1 MVNENQMRSYDAE
14 NCIAFRKTNEIFGGL
29 SNMAPGFPIE
39 ISGTKILTAEALYQ
53 ACRFPRYP
61 ALQHDIIAQRS
72 PMYAKDLSRRYRRL
86 TRPDWEDVRVKV
98 MRWSL
103 RAKLLCNWDKFGELL
118 KSTGTKIIVEDSSR
132 DIFWGAEKKGS
143 TYMGINALG
152 RLLMELRAQYLK
164 LEAQNYIQLFPL
176 SIPDFNLFGQ
186 PIQPLSYK
194 CLE

>member
-1 MVNENQMRSYDAE
+1 MVNEKQMRSYNAE
-14 NCIAFRKTNEIFGGL
+14 NCIAFRKTNEMFGGL

-53 ACRFPRYP
+53 ACRFPGYP
-61 ALQHDIIAQRS
+61 ALQHDIIAQHS
-72 PMYAKDLSRRYRRL
+72 PMYAKDLSRRYQRL

-143 TYMGINALG
+143 TYIGVNALG
-152 RLLMELRAQYLK
+152 RLLMELREQYLR
-164 LEAQNYIQLFPL
+164 LEKKTPICLAPL
-176 SIPDFNLFGQ
+176 NIPEFLILGQ
-186 PIQPLSYK
+186 TVETMCYK
-194 CLE
+194 RIE

>member
-1 MVNENQMRSYDAE
+1 MVNEKQMRSYDAE
-14 NCIAFRKTNEIFGGL
+14 NCIAFRKTNEMFGGL

-132 DIFWGAEKKGS
+132 DIFWRAEKKGS

>member
-1 MVNENQMRSYDAE
+1 MVNEKQMRSYNAE
-14 NCIAFRKTNEIFGGL
+14 NCIAFRKTNEMFGGL

-53 ACRFPRYP
+53 ACRFPGYP

-72 PMYAKDLSRRYRRL
+72 PMCAKDLSRRYQRL

-118 KSTGTKIIVEDSSR
+118 KGTGTKNIVEDSSR
-132 DIFWGAEKKGS
+132 DIFWGAEKKGP
-143 TYMGINALG
+143 TYIGVNALG
-152 RLLMELRAQYLK
+152 RLLMELREQYLR
-164 LEAQNYIQLFPL
+164 LEKKPFIYLAPL
-176 SIPDFNLFGQ
+176 NIPEFFILGQ
-186 PIQPLSYK
+186 TVETMCYK
-194 CLE
+194 RIE

>member
-1 MVNENQMRSYDAE
+1 MVNEKEIRTYSVED
-14 NCIAFRKTNEIFGGL
+14 CVAFRKTNEAFGGL
-29 SNMAPGFPIE
+29 SNMAPGFPIK
-39 ISGTKILTAEALYQ
+39 IGATQILTAEALYQ
-53 ACRFPRYP
+53 ACRFPRCP
-61 ALQHDIIAQRS
+61 ALQHDIIVQHS
-72 PMYAKDLSRRYRRL
+72 PMCAKDLSRRYQRL

-186 PIQPLSYK
+186 PIQPLGYK

>member
-1 MVNENQMRSYDAE
+1 MVNEKQMRSYNAE
-14 NCIAFRKTNEIFGGL
+14 NCIAFRKTNELFGGL
-29 SNMAPGFPIE
+29 SNMAPGFPIK

-72 PMYAKDLSRRYRRL
+72 PMYAKDLSRQYQRL

-118 KSTGTKIIVEDSSR
+118 KGTGTKNIVEDSSR
-132 DIFWGAEKKGS
+132 DIFWGAEKKGP
-143 TYMGINALG
+143 TYIGVNALG
-152 RLLMELRAQYLK
+152 RLLMELREQYLK
-164 LEAQNYIQLFPL
+164 LENKTLICLAPL
-176 SIPDFNLFGQ
+176 NIPEFLILGQ
-186 PIQPLSYK
+186 TVETMCYK
-194 CLE
+194 RIE

>member
-1 MVNENQMRSYDAE
+1 MVNEKQMRSYDAE

-39 ISGTKILTAEALYQ
+39 VSGTKILTAEALYQ

>member
-1 MVNENQMRSYDAE
+1 MVNEKQMRSYNAE
-14 NCIAFRKTNEIFGGL
+14 NCIAFRKTNEMFGGL

-53 ACRFPRYP
+53 ACRFPGYP
-61 ALQHDIIAQRS
+61 ALQHDIIAQHS
-72 PMYAKDLSRRYRRL
+72 PMYAKDLSRRYQRL

-143 TYMGINALG
+143 TYIGVNALG
-152 RLLMELRAQYLK
+152 RLLMELREQYLK
-164 LEAQNYIQLFPL
+164 LEKKTPICLAPL
-176 SIPDFNLFGQ
+176 NIPEFFILGQ
-186 PIQPLSYK
+186 TVETMCYK
-194 CLE
+194 RIE

>member
-1 MVNENQMRSYDAE
+1 MVNEKQMRSYDAE

-143 TYMGINALG
+143 TYIGVNALG

>member
-1 MVNENQMRSYDAE
+1 MVNEKQMRSYNAE
-14 NCIAFRKTNEIFGGL
+14 NCIAFRKTNEMFGGL

-72 PMYAKDLSRRYRRL
+72 PMYAKDLSRRYQRL

>member
-1 MVNENQMRSYDAE
+1 MVNEKQMRSYDAE

-53 ACRFPRYP
+53 ACRFPGYP

-72 PMYAKDLSRRYRRL
+72 PMYAKDLSRRYQRL

>member
-1 MVNENQMRSYDAE
+1 MVNEKQMRSYDAE